1 MPMHDWTR
9 VPDGI
14 FHAFHHRWISSVSD
28 RLNAGLLPDHLYALP
43 EQVAG
48 GYTPDVLALG
58 HKQDD
63 NERSAGAESGGGT
76 AIAPAPVR
84 TRPVTRF
91 VSEAEQFVRRK
102 SRIAIRHVSTD
113 DIVALVEI
121 VSPGNKASDHPLN
134 TFVKKVREYLEACV
148 HQLVLDPFPPGARDP
163 DGIHA
168 LVWEAF
174 AREPFRL
181 PADARLTFV
190 AYEADLRPRAYIE
203 PTNIG
208 APLPNM
214 PLFVAPGEHIVLPLE
229 ETYATAFEAQPR
241 RWRNVLAP
249 PG

>member
-1 MPMHDWTR
+1 MPMHDWAR

-14 FHAFHHRWISSVSD
+14 FHAFHHRWISSISD
-28 RLNAGLLPDHLYALP
+28 RLNAGLLPDTLYALP

-48 GYTPDVLALG
+48 GYTPDVLTLG
-58 HKQDD
+58 YEPRDD
-63 NERSAGAESGGGT
+63 EPPEGAGGGVALAT
-76 AIAPAPVR
+76 APVR

-102 SRIAIRHVSTD
+102 SRIAVRHVSTD

-121 VSPGNKASDHPLN
+121 VSPGNKASEHPLN
-134 TFVKKVREYLEACV
+134 TFVKKVREYLESGV
-148 HQLVLDPFPPGARDP
+148 HQLVLDPFAPGPRDP

-168 LVWEAF
+168 LVWEPF
-174 AREPFRL
+174 ARAPFRL
-181 PADARLTFV
+181 PDDARLTFV
-190 AYEADLRPRAYIE
+190 AYEADIRPRAYIE
-203 PTNIG
+203 PTNVG

-249 PG
+249 PGA